1 MYLISEALAQVGY
14 FVSIFSY
21 SLAVRFG
28 YGWFC
33 SAFFFYIYITY
44 PAIYPFKVRGNEVC
58 LVPQGGESI
67 REKENRKLREKQP
80 RKQDRAF
87 MISLGVTD
95 YSYVC
100 LSQATTL
107 LFV

>member
-1 MYLISEALAQVGY
+1 MSG
-14 FVSIFSY
+14 
-21 SLAVRFG
+21 SL
-28 YGWFC
+28 
-33 SAFFFYIYITY
+33 
-44 PAIYPFKVRGNEVC
+44 
-58 LVPQGGESI
+58 GGESI
-67 REKENRKLREKQP
+67 KEKENRKLREKQP